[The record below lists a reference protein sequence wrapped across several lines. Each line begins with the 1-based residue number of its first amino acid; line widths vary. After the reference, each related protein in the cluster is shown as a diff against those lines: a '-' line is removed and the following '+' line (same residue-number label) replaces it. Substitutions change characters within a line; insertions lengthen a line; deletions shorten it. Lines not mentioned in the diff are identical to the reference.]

1 MAAAKDGYAAKC
13 RLNEYNG
20 LLYVV
25 LARKDEKR
33 EMKYRPGYL
42 LVVTGFWVAGIYI
55 LANVSSV
62 VGIIYSILGF
72 ILMIAHVWHLNAQ
85 RAILYQFFLYSISI
99 SLATLCLLSFLSS
112 SQSFR
117 EVVVEHEWFWCWNAI
132 SLPISGLLY
141 PENR

>member
-55 LANVSSV
+55 
-62 VGIIYSILGF
+62 GERF
-72 ILMIAHVWHLNAQ
+72 
-85 RAILYQFFLYSISI
+85 
-99 SLATLCLLSFLSS
+99 
-112 SQSFR
+112 
-117 EVVVEHEWFWCWNAI
+117 
-132 SLPISGLLY
+132 
-141 PENR
+141 